1 MKNHSLFS
9 FSPFFNPIFFLDRIF
24 NPYQYKK
31 IINFKDKNLE
41 VKWTERAQQKL
52 NQISTP
58 LLVEMQLYFSCVVKK
73 RVLFFSNADFTT
85 TPVNQELEIAF
96 HPVQSASCD
105 PIEFVKNFP
114 AEREFDSISAK
125 KMRPRE
131 LTIDFKDNAWQGEFY
146 I

>member
-9 FSPFFNPIFFLDRIF
+9 LSPFLNPIYFLDRIF
-24 NPYQYKK
+24 NPYQYTQ
-31 IINFKDKNLE
+31 NVSFKDKSLE
-41 VKWTERAQQKL
+41 IKWTKRAQQKL
-52 NQISTP
+52 NQISSP
-58 LLVEMQLYFSCVVKK
+58 LIVEMQLYFSCVVKK
-73 RVLFFSNADFTT
+73 RVLFSNDANFTT
-85 TPVNQELEIAF
+85 TSVNKALELAF

-105 PIEFVKNFP
+105 PIEFAKNFP

-131 LTIDFKDNAWQGEFY
+131 LTIDFKQNAWQGEFF